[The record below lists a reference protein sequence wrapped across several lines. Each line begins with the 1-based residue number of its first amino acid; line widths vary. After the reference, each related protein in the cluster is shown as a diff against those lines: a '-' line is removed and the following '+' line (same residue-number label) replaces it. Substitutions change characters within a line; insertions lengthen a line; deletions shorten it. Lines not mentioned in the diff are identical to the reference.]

1 MIHPN
6 VLVGEGSE
14 LDEYVILGR
23 PPRGKKSGELTLVI
37 GPSAT
42 IRAFT
47 TIYAGSTIGAR
58 FQTGHGASIREDN
71 VIGDDC
77 SVGTNA
83 VLEFGNRIGKGC
95 RIHSLCFLEMTT
107 LGDHVF
113 VGPRTVF
120 TDDPHPMGCPHYKE
134 CKGGAVVE
142 DLVKIGA
149 GVTVLPGVRIG
160 RGALVGAGSVVS
172 RDVPPGMVVAGNP
185 AVVLKRVD
193 ELKCPPGFFE
203 RPYVWE
209 PYAAPMVTPNV
220 TGDRPER

>member
-6 VLVGEGSE
+6 VHLGEGSE
-14 LDEYVILGR
+14 IDEYVILGR
-23 PPRGKKSGELTLVI
+23 PPRGKNSGDLELII
-37 GPSAT
+37 GPLAV

-71 VIGDDC
+71 MIGDDC

-95 RIHSLCFLEMTT
+95 RIHSLSFLEMTT
-107 LGDHVF
+107 LGDNVF
-113 VGPRTVF
+113 VGPRTTF
-120 TDDPHPMGCPHYKE
+120 TDDPHPMGCPRYKE
-134 CKGGAVVE
+134 CKGGAIVE

-149 GVTVLPGVRIG
+149 GAIILPGIRIG
-160 RGALVGAGSVVS
+160 RGALIGAGSVVAH
-172 RDVPPGMVVAGNP
+172 DVPAGMVVAGNP
-185 AVVLKRVD
+185 ARVIKRVD
-193 ELKCPPGFFE
+193 ELVCPPGFFE

-209 PYAAPMVTPNV
+209 PYVVPVLADGVK
-220 TGDRPER
+220 E